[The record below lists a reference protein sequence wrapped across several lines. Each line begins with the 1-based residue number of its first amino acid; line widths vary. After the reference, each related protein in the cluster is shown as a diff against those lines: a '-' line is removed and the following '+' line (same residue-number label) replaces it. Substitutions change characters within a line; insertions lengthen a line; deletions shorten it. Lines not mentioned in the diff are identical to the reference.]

1 MKHKSIRELLAEQPF
16 FHDLRDS
23 DLDLLAGCGEN
34 AHFRAGETI
43 FGTGEP
49 ADYFYLIR
57 TGRVSLDIHAPGRAD
72 IVISTLGPDEVLGAS
87 WLIPPYHWNFDA
99 IAREETGAIR
109 LDATC
114 LRGKCED
121 DPALG
126 YRLMKSFA
134 QVIVDRL
141 QRVRLQL
148 LDVYGTPAARANG

>member
-1 MKHKSIRELLAEQPF
+1 MKQKTIRDLLAEQPF
-16 FHDLRDS
+16 FVDLREA

-34 AHFRAGETI
+34 VHFRAGETI
-43 FGTGEP
+43 FGAGEP
-49 ADYFYLIR
+49 ADNFYLIR
-57 TGRVSLDIHAPGRAD
+57 NGRVSLEIHAPGRAD
-72 IVISTLGPDEVLGAS
+72 IVISTLGNEDVLGAS

-99 IAREETGAIR
+99 VALEETGAIR
-109 LDATC
+109 LDALC

-134 QVIVDRL
+134 QVLVDRL

-148 LDVYGTPAARANG
+148 LDVYGTPLARSNG

>member
-1 MKHKSIRELLAEQPF
+1 MKRKTIRDLLGEQSF
-16 FHDLRDS
+16 LADLRDP
-23 DLDLLAGCGEN
+23 DLDVLAGCGEN
-34 AHFRAGETI
+34 VHFRAGEVI
-43 FGTGEP
+43 FAAGEP
-49 ADYFYLIR
+49 AEYFYLIR

-72 IVISTLGPDEVLGAS
+72 IVISTLGPDELLGAS
-87 WLIPPYHWNFDA
+87 WLIPPYHWNFA
-99 IAREETGAIR
+99 AVALEETGAIR

-148 LDVYGTPAARANG
+148 LDVYGTPAARSNG